1 MRATEFMHFI
11 NIDPKE
17 LKLGQNLK
25 GDTYTHLTIRMK
37 IKRAR
42 YEHQTELR
50 QQEKERKKISQEIR
64 EYFRRKKNKKKLLM
78 RSEST
83 LRGIRND

>member
-11 NIDPKE
+11 NISPKN
-17 LKLGQNLK
+17 LKLGQNMK
-25 GDTYTHLTIRMK
+25 SDSYTHLTIRMK

-50 QQEKERKKISQEIR
+50 KQEREAKKAADKIRK
-64 EYFRRKKNKKKLLM
+64 YFRRK
-78 RSEST
+78 
-83 LRGIRND
+83 ND

>member
-11 NIDPKE
+11 NISPKE
-17 LKLGQNLK
+17 LKLGHNLT
-25 GDTYTHLTIRMK
+25 GDSYTHLTIRMK

-50 QQEKERKKISQEIR
+50 KQEKEANKAANEIRKYFKRKK
-64 EYFRRKKNKKKLLM
+64 K
-78 RSEST
+78 
-83 LRGIRND
+83 

>member
-25 GDTYTHLTIRMK
+25 GDSYTHLTIRMVT
-37 IKRAR
+37 KRAR

-50 QQEKERKKISQEIR
+50 KIEKERKKIAQEIR
-64 EYFRRKKNKKKLLM
+64 EYFRRKKK
-78 RSEST
+78 
-83 LRGIRND
+83 

>member
-1 MRATEFMHFI
+1 MGRVTEFMHFI

-17 LKLGQNLK
+17 LKLGQNMK
-25 GDTYTHLTIRMK
+25 GDSYTHMTIRMK

-50 QQEKERKKISQEIR
+50 RQEKEILESAKAIR
-64 EYFRRKKNKKKLLM
+64 EYFRREKK
-78 RSEST
+78 
-83 LRGIRND
+83 

>member
-11 NIDPKE
+11 NISPKD
-17 LKLGQNLK
+17 LKLGQNIK
-25 GDTYTHLTIRMK
+25 GDSYTHLTIRMV

-50 QQEKERKKISQEIR
+50 KREKEANKTANEIR
-64 EYFRRKKNKKKLLM
+64 KYFRRK
-78 RSEST
+78 
-83 LRGIRND
+83 NDRTI

>member
-17 LKLGQNLK
+17 LKLGQNMK
-25 GDTYTHLTIRMK
+25 GDSYTHMTIRMK

-50 QQEKERKKISQEIR
+50 RQEKEKIKSAKAII
-64 EYFRRKKNKKKLLM
+64 EYFRRNKK
-78 RSEST
+78 
-83 LRGIRND
+83 

>member
-17 LKLGQNLK
+17 LKLGQNRK
-25 GDTYTHLTIRMK
+25 DDGYTHLTIRMK

-42 YEHQTELR
+42 YEHQTEF
-50 QQEKERKKISQEIR
+50 RKRKREAKKAAQEIR
-64 EYFRRKKNKKKLLM
+64 KYFRRNK
-78 RSEST
+78 
-83 LRGIRND
+83 

>member
-11 NIDPKE
+11 NISPKE
-17 LKLGQNLK
+17 LKLGHNMK
-25 GDTYTHLTIRMK
+25 GDSYSHLTIRMV

-50 QQEKERKKISQEIR
+50 KEKQEAKKAAQEIR
-64 EYFRRKKNKKKLLM
+64 KYFRRKK
-78 RSEST
+78 E
-83 LRGIRND
+83 

>member
-17 LKLGQNLK
+17 LKLGQNMK
-25 GDTYTHLTIRMK
+25 GDSYTHMTIRMK

-50 QQEKERKKISQEIR
+50 RQEKERIKSAKAIR
-64 EYFRRKKNKKKLLM
+64 EYFRRDKK
-78 RSEST
+78 
-83 LRGIRND
+83 

>member
-25 GDTYTHLTIRMK
+25 GDSYTHLTIRMK

-42 YEHQTELR
+42 YEHQTELESR
-50 QQEKERKKISQEIR
+50 
-64 EYFRRKKNKKKLLM
+64 KKKLKKLPM
-78 RSEST
+78 RSESILGGKKNDRT
-83 LRGIRND
+83 IQRVRIRSK

>member
-1 MRATEFMHFI
+1 MHFI

-25 GDTYTHLTIRMK
+25 GDAYTHLTIRMK
-37 IKRAR
+37 VKRAR

-50 QQEKERKKISQEIR
+50 KREKEIKKAAEEIR
-64 EYFRRKKNKKKLLM
+64 KYFRRNK
-78 RSEST
+78 
-83 LRGIRND
+83 

>member
-1 MRATEFMHFI
+1 MHFI

-25 GDTYTHLTIRMK
+25 GDSYTHLTIRMK
-37 IKRAR
+37 VKRAR

-50 QQEKERKKISQEIR
+50 RREKEQKKAADEIR
-64 EYFRRKKNKKKLLM
+64 KYFKRNKK
-78 RSEST
+78 
-83 LRGIRND
+83 

>member
-25 GDTYTHLTIRMK
+25 GDSYTHLTIRMVT
-37 IKRAR
+37 KRAR

-50 QQEKERKKISQEIR
+50 QQEKDRKKIAQEIR
-64 EYFRRKKNKKKLLM
+64 EYFRRKKK
-78 RSEST
+78 
-83 LRGIRND
+83 

>member
-25 GDTYTHLTIRMK
+25 GDSYTHLTIRMK

-42 YEHQTELR
+42 YEHQMRLR
-50 QQEKERKKISQEIR
+50 KEDKWWHLYIFFQ
-64 EYFRRKKNKKKLLM
+64 
-78 RSEST
+78 
-83 LRGIRND
+83 

>member
-11 NIDPKE
+11 NIDPKK

-25 GDTYTHLTIRMK
+25 GDSYTHLTIRMVT
-37 IKRAR
+37 KRAR

-50 QQEKERKKISQEIR
+50 QQEKDRKKIAQEIR
-64 EYFRRKKNKKKLLM
+64 EYFRRKKK
-78 RSEST
+78 
-83 LRGIRND
+83 

>member
-11 NIDPKE
+11 NISPKE
-17 LKLGQNLK
+17 LKIGQNLK
-25 GDTYTHLTIRMK
+25 GDAYTHLTIRIK

-50 QQEKERKKISQEIR
+50 EQEKKAKKAADEIR
-64 EYFRRKKNKKKLLM
+64 KYFRRKK
-78 RSEST
+78 E
-83 LRGIRND
+83 